1 MHLVGIEQMLGLK
14 GHFDAFSFISFKTV
28 LNATK
33 ISLHINDSNLLI
45 LNSEHMEMKQ
55 KSLKSCMV
63 RNHHFW
69 AYSLAWVYLIWIQ
82 SISYQSFLEPKPYQ
96 WVLIQ
101 NTKQNLRKLFT
112 GPLVRFQ
119 DHLNKFKSC
128 WSQIVLPE
136 FLLHCWLDKRHLI
149 DLRFLWQSRKHK

>member
-1 MHLVGIEQMLGLK
+1 MHFHSKSL
-14 GHFDAFSFISFKTV
+14 ISFKTV

-33 ISLHINDSNLLI
+33 ISLHITDSNLLI

-55 KSLKSCMV
+55 KSLKSYMV

-69 AYSLAWVYLIWIQ
+69 AYSLAWVNLIWIQ

-128 WSQIVLPE
+128 WSQIVLQE

-149 DLRFLWQSRKHK
+149 DSRFLWQSRKHK

>member
-1 MHLVGIEQMLGLK
+1 MQPNSAFISLIQIYRFWIVKHGNETKIFKKLHGPKSPFLGL
-14 GHFDAFSFISFKTV
+14 FSG
-28 LNATK
+28 
-33 ISLHINDSNLLI
+33 
-45 LNSEHMEMKQ
+45 
-55 KSLKSCMV
+55 
-63 RNHHFW
+63 
-69 AYSLAWVYLIWIQ
+69 WVYLIWIQ

-149 DLRFLWQSRKHK
+149 DSRFLWQSRKHK